1 MMEQPASE
9 LPADLR
15 PSTVPVYAVR
25 CMVCT
30 RHFPPNE
37 YARAQWNRNLEVAI
51 PMACPHCRATGV
63 YRFDSLSLRSRL
75 WP

>member
-1 MMEQPASE
+1 MQES
-9 LPADLR
+9 LPA
-15 PSTVPVYAVR
+15 PTPAHAGPNPVYVVR

-37 YARAQWNRNLEVAI
+37 YAREQWNHDLGIAV